1 MTNKKTDI
9 SELSQKVLIGLRKAI
24 RKLVESSAANNEN
37 LVIGNKD
44 GEIKI
49 VPAKELLPL
58 VQDN

>member
-1 MTNKKTDI
+1 MANEDKI
-9 SELSQKVLIGLRKAI
+9 ELPEKVLTGLRKAI

-37 LVIGNKD
+37 LVIGNKE